1 MTVHYQ
7 RSTVHTAADLRAIA
21 DHAGRYF
28 FSRGTM
34 RFFKSRLLEGV
45 YAPDGHKALPG
56 NRFFF
61 VTSERH
67 DDNPRHYAVRMVTLG
82 SVWDDRPTVDIVTV
96 GEYHPSAKSA
106 RKEAQNLSN
115 GVRYPGA

>member
-1 MTVHYQ
+1 MTVRYQ

-21 DHAGRYF
+21 DHAGSF
-28 FSRGTM
+28 FFPRDTM
-34 RFFKSRLLEGV
+34 RFFSSRLLEGV
-45 YAPDGHKALPG
+45 YAPDGYEAVPG

-82 SVWDDRPTVDIVTV
+82 SVRDDRPAVDIVTV
-96 GEYHPSAKSA
+96 GEYRPSAKAA
-106 RKEAQNLSN
+106 RMEAQKRSDEL
-115 GVRYPGA
+115 RYSGA

>member
-1 MTVHYQ
+1 MTTYQ
-7 RSTVHTAADLRAIA
+7 RPTVYTSDDIRAIA
-21 DHAGRYF
+21 DHAGSFF
-28 FSRGTM
+28 FSRDTM